1 MLNRYGMDRFKK
13 AESAEP
19 FSVKAGVSKQLQ
31 NQSRAQAPPP
41 APPPAPAPP
50 PPATEAQVAA
60 VCWPCSFSSWYSVLE
75 GSSLVYILKKL
86 GFLWSVMRTF
96 SM

>member
-31 NQSRAQAPPP
+31 NQSRSQAPPP
-41 APPPAPAPP
+41 VPAPAPP

-60 VCWPCSFSSWYSVLE
+60 VGWLCSFSSCFSVPE
-75 GSSLVYILKKL
+75 GSRLVYILKKL
-86 GFLWSVMRTF
+86 GFLWSVAV
-96 SM
+96 SA